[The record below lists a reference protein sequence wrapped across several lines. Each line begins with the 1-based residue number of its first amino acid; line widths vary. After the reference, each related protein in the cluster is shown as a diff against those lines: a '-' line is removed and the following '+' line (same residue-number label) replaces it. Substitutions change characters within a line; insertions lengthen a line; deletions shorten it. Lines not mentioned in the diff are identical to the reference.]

1 MMKPI
6 KRKSIREQV
15 FEQLK
20 EQIINGNWLPGS
32 KIPSENEL
40 SASLQVSRVTVREA
54 IQKLITL
61 GLLETHQGEGT
72 YVKKISANVYMNSLI
87 PLLILDRPQIMHV
100 LEYRKITEVAAMA
113 LVIERVTN
121 EDICRL
127 ESILDNMRK
136 KEGDVKKFAEE
147 DLNFH
152 LALVEITRNP
162 VLVKVNHVIKDILN
176 TSMDYIV
183 QYLGTHDGLY
193 YHEKIIKSIK
203 DRNVEKAKQLMEEH
217 IEKTIEKIA
226 QIEEKNIVAL

>member
-1 MMKPI
+1 MKPI
-6 KRKSIREQV
+6 KKKSIRDQV

-72 YVKKISANVYMNSLI
+72 YVKELSANIYMNSLI
-87 PLLILDRPQIMHV
+87 PLFLLDKPQIMHV
-100 LEYRKITEVAAMA
+100 LEYRKITEVSAMS
-113 LVIERVTN
+113 LVIERATD

-162 VLVKVNHVIKDILN
+162 VFVKVNHVIKDVLN
-176 TSMDYIV
+176 ASMDYIV
-183 QYLGTHDGLY
+183 QCLGTHDGLF
-193 YHEKIIKSIK
+193 YHERIIKSIK

-217 IEKTIEKIA
+217 IERTIEKIA
-226 QIEEKNIVAL
+226 RIEEKNLVVL